1 MSGFDVRYEGVPGA
15 GLIFVPPS
23 TDVYSALVKEIEAR
37 SLETAARYPGQ
48 AGFDVSEID
57 GWELPDQHDRSV
69 VFINQGERPVALLQI
84 LWLFELLGGREI
96 VGSCAWAGNEAL
108 LLPYGQTPSMRTA
121 GAYWWSILPGSKRY
135 IAHGSVVIGDN
146 TDVRPPTDE
155 EIWRGG
161 FVMGFG
167 GGGVSEPRQ
176 AVRLTISVTGAF
188 FDNGD
193 FAGTN
198 RSRLF
203 EQISAKAKARSE
215 IAELASAGG
224 KSAQSILDGIERKA
238 KEFGALPEISLLP
251 DESIPSAVY
260 DKIAF
265 REVADNIKG
274 SRSAVGEQA
283 TVRNIRTWRDVVLP
297 VFRKLDGHSAI

>member
-1 MSGFDVRYEGVPGA
+1 MSGFEVRYEGVPGA
-15 GLIFVPPS
+15 VLIFVPPS
-23 TDVYSALVKEIEAR
+23 ADGYAALVREIEAR
-37 SLETAARYPGQ
+37 SLQTAARYPGQ
-48 AGFDVSEID
+48 AGLDASETD
-57 GWELPDQHDRSV
+57 GWESPDQHDSSLIFMNRS
-69 VFINQGERPVALLQI
+69 ERPVVLMQVF
-84 LWLFELLGGREI
+84 WLFELLGGREV

-135 IAHGSVVIGDN
+135 IANGSAVIGDN
-146 TDVRPPTDE
+146 TDVRPPADE

-176 AVRLTISVTGAF
+176 AVRLTISITGAY

-203 EQISAKAKARSE
+203 EQISAKAKTRSE
-215 IAELASAGG
+215 IA
-224 KSAQSILDGIERKA
+224 
-238 KEFGALPEISLLP
+238 
-251 DESIPSAVY
+251 
-260 DKIAF
+260 AF
-265 REVADNIKG
+265 RHPCTTR
-274 SRSAVGEQA
+274 SRFA
-283 TVRNIRTWRDVVLP
+283 RLP
-297 VFRKLDGHSAI
+297 TT

>member
-1 MSGFDVRYEGVPGA
+1 
-15 GLIFVPPS
+15 
-23 TDVYSALVKEIEAR
+23 
-37 SLETAARYPGQ
+37 
-48 AGFDVSEID
+48 
-57 GWELPDQHDRSV
+57 
-69 VFINQGERPVALLQI
+69 
-84 LWLFELLGGREI
+84 
-96 VGSCAWAGNEAL
+96 
-108 LLPYGQTPSMRTA
+108 MRTA